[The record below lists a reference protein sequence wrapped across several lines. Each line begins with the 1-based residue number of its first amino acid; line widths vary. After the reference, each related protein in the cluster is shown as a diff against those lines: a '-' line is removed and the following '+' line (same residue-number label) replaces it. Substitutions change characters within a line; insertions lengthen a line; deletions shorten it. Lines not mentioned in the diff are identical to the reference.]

1 MSGESGGELDA
12 SMLNVAMLDSAP
24 GIFAL
29 EVGSSGLSTSDSSTV
44 LVFAASVDVAGVGT
58 VDLDA
63 LLAFIA
69 QTESGG
75 TGAVN
80 VSALQAFAVAQV
92 EVGGAGGV
100 DLDAWLQMLHAQGDI
115 AHLMGHISGEERV
128 IMVYREHRTLKPE
141 ADGLGA
147 IENKD
152 RAVTI

>member
-1 MSGESGGELDA
+1 
-12 SMLNVAMLDSAP
+12 
-24 GIFAL
+24 
-29 EVGSSGLSTSDSSTV
+29 
-44 LVFAASVDVAGVGT
+44 
-58 VDLDA
+58 
-63 LLAFIA
+63 
-69 QTESGG
+69 
-75 TGAVN
+75 
-80 VSALQAFAVAQV
+80 
-92 EVGGAGGV
+92 V